1 MEAPV
6 EKNTVQMFRWFW
18 PWQDEVEEVWL
29 REMSQQGQHLLSVG
43 LAGRYTFAGGEP
55 QDYVYRLDYINP
67 SKDKPAYLQLF
78 QDAGWE
84 YVGEMSGWQYF
95 RKLAQNGELPVIYSD
110 AESKAEKYRRLL
122 AFEAFM
128 LLILVVIVPKS
139 TAAML
144 TIPIV
149 IIQVVY
155 AVLIAIYL
163 YLVAN
168 TWRRIS
174 QLKRR

>member
-1 MEAPV
+1 
-6 EKNTVQMFRWFW
+6 
-18 PWQDEVEEVWL
+18 
-29 REMSQQGQHLLSVG
+29 MSQQGLHLVSVG
-43 LAGRYTFAGGEP
+43 VFGIYSFASGQP

-67 SKDKPAYLQLF
+67 AKDKPAYLQLF

-122 AFEAFM
+122 VFQAIIFLM
-128 LLILVVIVPKS
+128 LFVLMPKAGVS
-139 TAAML
+139 RLGVFLM
-144 TIPIV
+144 
-149 IIQVVY
+149 IIQVIY
-155 AVLIAIYL
+155 LVLIAIYL
-163 YLVAN
+163 FLLAN

-174 QLKRR
+174 QLKKR

>member
-1 MEAPV
+1 MENKPV
-6 EKNTVQMFRWFW
+6 RKFRWFW
-18 PWQDEVEEVWL
+18 PWQDEVEEAWL
-29 REMSQQGQHLLSVG
+29 REMSQQGLHLATIG
-43 LAGRYTFAGGEP
+43 LAGRYTFFPGQP

-67 SKDKPAYLQLF
+67 AKDKPAYLQLF

-84 YVGEMSGWQYF
+84 YIGEMAGWQYF
-95 RKLAQNGELPVIYSD
+95 RQLAQNGELPVIYSD

-122 AFEAFM
+122 AFEVFM
-128 LLILVVIVPKS
+128 MLILVVIVPKS
-139 TAAML
+139 AAATL
-144 TIPIV
+144 NVPIV

-163 YLVAN
+163 YLVVN

-174 QLKRR
+174 QLKQR

>member
-1 MEAPV
+1 MESQ
-6 EKNTVQMFRWFW
+6 TVKKFRWFW
-18 PWQDEVEEVWL
+18 PWQDEVEEDWL
-29 REMSQQGQHLLSVG
+29 REMSQQGLHLASVG
-43 LAGRYTFAGGEP
+43 VFGIYSFAGGQP

-67 SKDKPAYLQLF
+67 AKDKPAYLRLF

-122 AFEAFM
+122 VFQAIIFLM
-128 LLILVVIVPKS
+128 LLVLMPKAETSSLGVFLEIVQVIY
-139 TAAML
+139 L
-144 TIPIV
+144 
-149 IIQVVY
+149 
-155 AVLIAIYL
+155 VLIAIYL
-163 YLVAN
+163 FLLTN

-174 QLKRR
+174 QLTKR